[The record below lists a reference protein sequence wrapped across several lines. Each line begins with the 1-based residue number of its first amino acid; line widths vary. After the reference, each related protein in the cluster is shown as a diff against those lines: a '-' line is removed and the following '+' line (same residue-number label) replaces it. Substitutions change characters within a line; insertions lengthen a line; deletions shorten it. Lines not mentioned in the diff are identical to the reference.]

1 MNTMKVIVVLSLVAA
16 ALAAPS
22 RLQAFPGPVPAPY
35 YRPVPAYKPLPLLKV
50 PARYNFGYSV
60 NDDYSGNNFG
70 HQETRDG
77 YDTKGSYSVQL
88 PDGRVQQVTYTVN
101 GDSGYVAEVTYY
113 GEAKYPAYRPAPAY
127 TPVPAYRPTPLYG

>member
-1 MNTMKVIVVLSLVAA
+1 MKVILALILVAA
-16 ALAAPS
+16 AMAAPEYN
-22 RLQAFPGPVPAPY
+22 PALFFN
-35 YRPVPAYKPLPLLKV
+35 KPQV

-70 HQETRDG
+70 HQENRDG

-127 TPVPAYRPTPLYG
+127 TPVPAYRPVPTYRPAPAYRTTPLYG